1 MITNLNLSSNNN
13 NFYYFEKNNKIKKI
27 NKSNSKKI
35 NSKNILLYTFDI
47 INNLNI
53 YQPKAFSY
61 NFLNPILNPVM
72 FNLENNLFANEQLLN
87 YNNYI
92 IECFNLKNDNSNIP
106 FNKNDNEF
114 FQIFPNTKDYFTQ
127 KKKEKVKCIEINNEN
142 KELKNKNKSP
152 KMNSDLNKKVNSSFD
167 KLNNLKK
174 NKKLT
179 KNIVQINSIR
189 KCISPNANIKS
200 EKNSQYIVK
209 NKNDNIYQH
218 TQHHSFNN
226 ESNNPINNY
235 NINNNKKKDNT
246 HKKSNQNRYHHKNN
260 KRKVIVLTS
269 KIKQYK
275 KIQKEEKKIPSKSP
289 NINLNK
295 INKRKIENPKT
306 IKTNIS
312 FTKTTIN
319 KRRESPINKINNTK
333 YKIQNLQK
341 EKNIFN
347 KSFDILINNDIFEIL
362 SNTQIIDYSCLK
374 DYKIDNKKLK
384 SSNNYIEQ
392 DNKFENESI
401 RNTGQLGQEDF
412 IDRFSFKLK

>member
-218 TQHHSFNN
+218 TQ
-226 ESNNPINNY
+226 
-235 NINNNKKKDNT
+235 
-246 HKKSNQNRYHHKNN
+246 
-260 KRKVIVLTS
+260 L
-269 KIKQYK
+269 
-275 KIQKEEKKIPSKSP
+275 
-289 NINLNK
+289 
-295 INKRKIENPKT
+295 
-306 IKTNIS
+306 
-312 FTKTTIN
+312 
-319 KRRESPINKINNTK
+319 
-333 YKIQNLQK
+333 
-341 EKNIFN
+341 
-347 KSFDILINNDIFEIL
+347 
-362 SNTQIIDYSCLK
+362 
-374 DYKIDNKKLK
+374 
-384 SSNNYIEQ
+384 
-392 DNKFENESI
+392 
-401 RNTGQLGQEDF
+401 
-412 IDRFSFKLK
+412 